1 MLVVNKGLPA
11 LLALVLALHASI
23 GCRVVRAAV
32 TMEAPCCGQNCPMGS
47 SVGES
52 VCCHSQDSGV
62 AAEEI
67 SRPSIPAAHSLVGS
81 MMPALIVRSARI
93 PIEQTCLFEGSSPG
107 ASQLALLCSRQ
118 I

>member
-1 MLVVNKGLPA
+1 VLVVNKGLPA

-67 SRPSIPAAHSLVGS
+67 SRPSIPAVHPLVGL
-81 MMPALIVRSARI
+81 MPALIVRSVRI
-93 PIEQTCLFEGSSPG
+93 PIEQTCLFEGNSPG